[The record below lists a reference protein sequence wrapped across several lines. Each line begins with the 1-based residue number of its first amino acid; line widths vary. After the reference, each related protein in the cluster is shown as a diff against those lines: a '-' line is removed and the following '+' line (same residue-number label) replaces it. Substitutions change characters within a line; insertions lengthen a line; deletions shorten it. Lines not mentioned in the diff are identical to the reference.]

1 MEQIR
6 QGILDS
12 PYIHDYMKQDPN
24 IVGYINQAMNEFQKE
39 FNRLPEI
46 NEKDFKW
53 VGSRA
58 KELYIDTMVKP
69 AKKK

>member
-12 PYIHDYMKQDPN
+12 PYIGDYMKQDPN

>member
-1 MEQIR
+1 
-6 QGILDS
+6 
-12 PYIHDYMKQDPN
+12 MKQDPN

-58 KELYIDTMVKP
+58 KELYIATMVKP
-69 AKKK
+69 ASKK